1 MRIMIIDDNTNSLQS
16 LSVVLSD
23 LGHDPDAFSSPV
35 DALRQ
40 ARQQYYPLVITDI
53 RMPEMDGLS
62 LLTELKAHP
71 ATGSSDVVLITGHG
85 DMHTAVEALRKGA
98 YDYLAKPIN
107 ARELAAVVERS
118 AEHQALLLENKDLR
132 QNLDARVDKVTGTL
146 KADLEKVR
154 SRLKRVV
161 GIGNVVAQAPAMR
174 RAMDEARIFHRDP
187 TVPVL
192 LEGETGTGKEVLAR
206 LIHYGDTG
214 TETPFVAINCAAIPH
229 DLFEAELFGHEEGAY
244 TGSRSGGSPG
254 KLEAADTG
262 TLFLDEVADLPLQL
276 QPKLLRVLEE
286 HTFYRVG
293 GVKKRTFKARVICA
307 ANQNLAQLVEQGAF
321 RRDLYHRL
329 TVGHITLPPLRSR
342 PEDIPLLAEM
352 FLLREASRKKKLFRE
367 IAPEALAML
376 QQHRWPGN
384 VRELENAIE
393 RAVLINDGHLLQPR
407 HLRFLQEHTPQEAPC
422 TSAACTCALTPEALP
437 LPEGGLDLEG
447 LITQIMRKAV
457 DKFDGNKSK
466 AAAYL
471 GISRFALHRRLQK

>member
-1 MRIMIIDDNTNSLQS
+1 MRKPAAPPIAPAPIVYVIDDDPSVRAALEDLLASMGLQVRAFAS
-16 LSVVLSD
+16 TQAFLEHELEDAPACLVLD
-23 LGHDPDAFSSPV
+23 V
-35 DALRQ
+35 
-40 ARQQYYPLVITDI
+40 
-53 RMPEMDGLS
+53 RMPGQSGLEFHR
-62 LLTELKAHP
+62 TM
-71 ATGSSDVVLITGHG
+71 GSHGLQLPVVFITGHG

-244 TGSRSGGSPG
+244 TGSRSGG
-254 KLEAADTG
+254 
-262 TLFLDEVADLPLQL
+262 
-276 QPKLLRVLEE
+276 
-286 HTFYRVG
+286 
-293 GVKKRTFKARVICA
+293 
-307 ANQNLAQLVEQGAF
+307 
-321 RRDLYHRL
+321 
-329 TVGHITLPPLRSR
+329 
-342 PEDIPLLAEM
+342 
-352 FLLREASRKKKLFRE
+352 
-367 IAPEALAML
+367 
-376 QQHRWPGN
+376 
-384 VRELENAIE
+384 
-393 RAVLINDGHLLQPR
+393 
-407 HLRFLQEHTPQEAPC
+407 
-422 TSAACTCALTPEALP
+422 
-437 LPEGGLDLEG
+437 
-447 LITQIMRKAV
+447 
-457 DKFDGNKSK
+457 
-466 AAAYL
+466 
-471 GISRFALHRRLQK
+471 